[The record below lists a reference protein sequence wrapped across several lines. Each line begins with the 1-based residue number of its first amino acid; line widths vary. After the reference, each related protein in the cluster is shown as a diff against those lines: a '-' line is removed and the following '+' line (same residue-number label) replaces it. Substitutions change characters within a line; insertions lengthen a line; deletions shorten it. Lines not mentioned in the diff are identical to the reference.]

1 MQFAERMNRL
11 GTESAF
17 DVLAKAKNLEAQGRN
32 IIHLEIGQPDFP
44 TPFHICEAAF
54 RAMKDGYTG
63 YGPAAGLL
71 ELREVVAEHISTT
84 RGIEIHPDEVVV
96 TPGAKPIIFF
106 TLLALVNE
114 GDEVI
119 YPDPGFP
126 IYESVINFVG
136 AKGIPLP
143 LREEVDFR
151 FHIDDL
157 VEAISERT
165 RLLIINSPQN
175 PTGGLLTKE
184 ELEAIAELSNKH
196 DFYVLADEIY
206 SHILYEGNH
215 ESIIRFPGMKE
226 RTILLDGFSKTYS
239 MTGWR
244 LGYGVV
250 PKPFVEKLVRLMINS
265 NSCTCSFTQIAGIE
279 ALKGSQE
286 FVEEMVTEFKRR
298 RDAVVDGLNA
308 IAGISCLKPAGAF
321 YVFPNVKQIPLSC
334 EALADYLLEEAGVAL
349 LAGTAFGKFGDG
361 YLRISYANSLENIQE
376 ALERIQVAI
385 GKLKSEFS
393 SIIV

>member
-1 MQFAERMNRL
+1 MKIADRMNRL

-17 DVLAKAKNLEAQGRN
+17 DVLAKAKQLEAQGKK

-44 TPFHICEAAF
+44 TPINICEAAF

-63 YGPAAGLL
+63 YSPAAGLL

-84 RGIEIHPDEVVV
+84 RGIEVHPDEVVV

-126 IYESVINFVG
+126 TYESVINFIG

-157 VEAISERT
+157 VDLISERT
-165 RLLIINSPQN
+165 RLLILNSPQN
-175 PTGGLLTKE
+175 PTGGLLQKE
-184 ELEAIAELSNKH
+184 ELEAIAKLANQH
-196 DFYVLADEIY
+196 DFYVLSDEIY

-215 ESIIRFPGMKE
+215 ESIIGFPGMKA
-226 RTILLDGFSKTYS
+226 RTILLDGHSKTYS

-250 PKPFVEKLVRLMINS
+250 PKPLVEKIVRLMINS
-265 NSCTCSFTQIAGIE
+265 NSCTCSFTQMAGIE
-279 ALKGSQE
+279 ALKGSQD
-286 FVEEMVTEFKRR
+286 FVEQMVAEFKRR

-308 IAGISCLKPAGAF
+308 IAGITCLKPKGAF

-349 LAGTAFGKFGDG
+349 VAGTAFGKFGDG
-361 YLRISYANSLENIQE
+361 YLRISYVNSLENIQE
-376 ALERIQVAI
+376 ALERIQVALTI
-385 GKLKSEFS
+385 MRASR
-393 SIIV
+393 